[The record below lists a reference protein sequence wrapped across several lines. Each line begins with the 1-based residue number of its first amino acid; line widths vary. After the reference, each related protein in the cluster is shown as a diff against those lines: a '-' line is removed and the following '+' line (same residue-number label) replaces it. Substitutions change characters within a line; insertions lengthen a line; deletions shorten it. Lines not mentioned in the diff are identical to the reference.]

1 MIRRIKYLVLI
12 LIIVLVGVA
21 FILYNNYQKK
31 LIVNNNENDNE
42 IIPDRIIYDGESFY
56 SDKYIE
62 EHFGVTGLTDEEKQL
77 MIYYDNNHDEM
88 LLKMAQKG
96 NSWRCI
102 KEKKSIKDRYDE
114 NKGMFPE
121 YDFDTVEYSQNTLD
135 DFVEYGDIGNVSI
148 IGTKGKKKKI
158 IYIKFSTNDGIEYL
172 EIEKVLD
179 YTDENGNEL
188 DIRMKCN
195 MDNFDDYVW
204 TIYQSKDEMNDY
216 ISTSKR
222 FANKYLNL
230 EDIISKNLIGLR
242 DGYSVG
248 YKSADFDNKSA
259 VYYWDSNN
267 IRYLVNVKFIYD
279 KNDSIDDVEV
289 SIVGTE

>member
-1 MIRRIKYLVLI
+1 MIRKIKYILLL
-12 LIIVLVGVA
+12 LIILLAGIIA
-21 FILYNNYQKK
+21 LFLNNSKDNS
-31 LIVNNNENDNE
+31 LVNNDDNDVV
-42 IIPDRIIYDGESFY
+42 PDHIIYDGESFY
-56 SDKYIE
+56 SDKFIE
-62 EHFGVTGLTDEEKQL
+62 EHFGVKDLTDEEKEL
-77 MIYYDNNHDEM
+77 MIYYEKNIYEV
-88 LLKMAQKG
+88 LLKMMVKG
-96 NSWRCI
+96 NSWRCFPVD
-102 KEKKSIKDRYDE
+102 KSIKDRYDE

-230 EDIISKNLIGLR
+230 EDIISKNLIGLS

-248 YKSADFDNKSA
+248 YKSVDFDNKSA
-259 VYYWDSNN
+259 VYYWDSNKV
-267 IRYLVNVKFIYD
+267 RYLVNVKFIYD